1 MENKNKILGI
11 SLDGVVRDMYSK
23 FDDVYRKAFIKNDSL
38 IEADESFS
46 YALLE
51 SKEEDNELNKL
62 ETVIKEKINL
72 PVNSYDLQ
80 VHYQFDSVENFK
92 SFFQEY
98 AFELFATAGTF
109 PKAPDT
115 LNRLQ
120 GFGKT
125 NGIFDT
131 VLLVKGNDKIVT
143 STYHFLAKIGCKIN
157 KVVFVDNDVDKWD
170 YCDVL
175 IDDSPESF
183 ESKPEGKTSIKIS
196 REYNA
201 YSDSD
206 YSFETINAVYNELFI
221 LKVFRPDKYKE
232 IMDAKQLKE
241 EKDE

>member
-1 MENKNKILGI
+1 MENKNKTLGI
-11 SLDGVVRDMYSK
+11 SLDGVIRDMHSK
-23 FDDVYRKAFIKNDSL
+23 FDDVYRKVFIKNDSL
-38 IEADESFS
+38 IKADEGFN
-46 YALLE
+46 YALPDQGEDE
-51 SKEEDNELNKL
+51 SEVDKL
-62 ETVIKEKINL
+62 EKIIKEKINL
-72 PVNSYDLQ
+72 PVTSDLRN
-80 VHYQFDSVENFK
+80 HYQFDSLESFQN
-92 SFFQEY
+92 FFQEY
-98 AFELFATAGTF
+98 SFELFATAGPF
-109 PKAPDT
+109 LRAPDT

-131 VLLVKGNDKIVT
+131 VLLVKGDDKIIT
-143 STYHFLAKIGCKIN
+143 STYHFLAKIGCKIR
-157 KVVFVDNDVDKWD
+157 KIVFVDNDIDKWN

-206 YSFETINAVYNELFI
+206 YSFETINAIYNELFI

>member
-1 MENKNKILGI
+1 MENKNKVLGI
-11 SLDGVVRDMYSK
+11 SLDGVIRDVFSK

-38 IEADESFS
+38 VQADESFS
-46 YALLE
+46 YVVSELNAD
-51 SKEEDNELNKL
+51 DNELNKL
-62 ETVIKEKINL
+62 EKMIEEKINL
-72 PVNSYDLQ
+72 PINTYDLQ
-80 VHYQFDSVENFK
+80 NHYQFDSKENFNN
-92 SFFQEY
+92 FFQEY
-98 AFELFATAGTF
+98 AFELYATAGTF
-109 PKAPDT
+109 PRTPDT

-157 KVVFVDNDVDKWD
+157 KVVFIDNDIDKWN

-183 ESKPEGKTSIKIS
+183 ESKPENKTSIKIS
-196 REYNA
+196 HEYNA

-206 YSFETINAVYNELFI
+206 YSFENLNAIYNELFI
-221 LKVFRPDKYKE
+221 LKVFMPEKYQE
-232 IMDAKQLKE
+232 IINSKKSNNNE
-241 EKDE
+241 